1 MNTSKVLFVGGF
13 CIALGLFSSG
23 IIEADARV
31 ADVGVRNAN
40 RTTAEEVAHAGV
52 NYAIYYL
59 STPSETDGLAKT
71 GRKILG
77 GSMSY
82 VITVDPLDATKR
94 IVASSGT
101 VGTQKVVITATMVEG
116 VSGKG
121 SRKNWN
127 KWNIDNMHVDY
138 FGS

>member
-1 MNTSKVLFVGGF
+1 MNTSKVLFVAGF

-59 STPSETDGLAKT
+59 STPSESDGLAKS
-71 GRKILG
+71 GRNILG
-77 GSMSY
+77 GTLSY
-82 VITVDPLDATKR
+82 QVSTDPLDGTKR
-94 IVASSGT
+94 IVSSVGSSVNQT
-101 VGTQKVVITATMVEG
+101 VIITATLVEG

-121 SRKNWN
+121 SRKSWN
-127 KWNIDNMHVDY
+127 KWNIDNMHVEY
-138 FGS
+138 KN